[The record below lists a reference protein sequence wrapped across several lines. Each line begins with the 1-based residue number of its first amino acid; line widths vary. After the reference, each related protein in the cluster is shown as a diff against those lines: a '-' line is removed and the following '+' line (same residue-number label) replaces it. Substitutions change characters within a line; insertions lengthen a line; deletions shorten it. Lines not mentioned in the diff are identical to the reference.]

1 MTFKLKPIVAGVA
14 LALTANSAFAADSVQ
29 QQLQAQQE
37 LIKQQQAA
45 IEQLS
50 RQVKENQDAVEAAV
64 EAVETGSGESAM
76 DKVTV
81 GGYGELHYNNLTG
94 EGGASD
100 KKSIDFHRF
109 VLMFGYE
116 FSDNVRFFSEVELE
130 HSLSGDGKPGEVE
143 LEQAYIDWDFADN
156 WTSRSGLFLLPVGLL
171 NETHE
176 PDTFYG
182 VERNNVEKY
191 ILPTTWWEAGTG
203 VIGRLDNGVTVQG
216 FVHSGLETSADSKYS
231 IRSGRQKVAK
241 ANAEDLAATIAV
253 SYAGVPGLTVG
264 GSFQYQGDLTQ
275 SADAE
280 AGSAY
285 MVEGHFDWQYDA
297 FTLRG
302 LYAMWTLDG
311 NGPESIGADEQTG
324 WYLEPSYK
332 VTEKLGV
339 FARYSTWDNQAG
351 DSADSAK
358 AQTDFG
364 INYWLHP
371 RVVFKAD
378 YQMQDN
384 DNGKDQKGF
393 NLGVGYS
400 F

>member
-1 MTFKLKPIVAGVA
+1 MKLKPLVAGIA
-14 LALTANSAFAADSVQ
+14 LALTANGAFAADSVE
-29 QQLQAQQE
+29 QQLKAQQE
-37 LIKQQQAA
+37 LIKQQAAA
-45 IEQLS
+45 IEALS
-50 RQVKENQDAVEAAV
+50 RQVKDNQQAVEAAV
-64 EAVETGSGESAM
+64 EAVESDSGSSAL
-76 DKVTV
+76 DKVTI
-81 GGYGELHYNNLTG
+81 GGYGELHYNNLNG

-100 KKSIDFHRF
+100 KSEIDFHRF

-116 FSDNVRFFSEVELE
+116 FTDTIRFFSEVELE

-143 LEQAYIDWDFADN
+143 LEQAYIDWDLSSN
-156 WTSRSGLFLLPVGLL
+156 LTSRSGLFLLPVGLL

-203 VIGRLDNGVTVQG
+203 LIGRLDNGVTLQG
-216 FVHSGLETSADSKYS
+216 FVHSGLETNADAKYS

-253 SYAGVPGLTVG
+253 SYAGIPGLTVG
-264 GSFQYQGDLTQ
+264 GSFQYQADITQ
-275 SADAE
+275 SLDAD
-280 AGSAY
+280 AGSAT
-285 MVEGHFDWQYDA
+285 MLEAHVDWQYEA
-297 FTLRG
+297 FRLRG
-302 LYAMWTLDG
+302 LYGMWMLDG
-311 NGPESIGADEQTG
+311 DGPKSIGADEQNG
-324 WYLEPSYK
+324 WYLEPSFK
-332 VTEKLGV
+332 VTEELGV

-358 AQTDFG
+358 AQTDIG
-364 INYWLHP
+364 VNYWIHP
-371 RVVFKAD
+371 QVVFKAD
-378 YQMQDN
+378 YQWQDN
-384 DNGKDQKGF
+384 DNDKNQNGF